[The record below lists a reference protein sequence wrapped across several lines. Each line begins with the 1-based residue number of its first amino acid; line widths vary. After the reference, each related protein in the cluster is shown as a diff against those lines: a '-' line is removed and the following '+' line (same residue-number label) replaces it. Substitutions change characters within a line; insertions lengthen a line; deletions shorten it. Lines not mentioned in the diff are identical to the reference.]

1 MNGAITNILNY
12 VTDPV
17 QESGTIKGWVLGLL
31 VILILAFLW
40 SRVVKQLLE
49 I

>member
-12 VTDPV
+12 LTEPV
-17 QESGTIKGWVLGLL
+17 SEEGTLQGWFWGFV
-31 VILILAFLW
+31 VILLLAFLW

-49 I
+49 V